1 MKSTG
6 ISLIVRVS
14 TAAAGLFTWVR
25 AMEEYAKI
33 FKTVKPKRDR
43 YEAAMA
49 ELNEKRAQIADA
61 ERQIQEAQKRLDE
74 LRANYEKQMAEKEQ
88 LRRDCEHMQMML
100 EKASRLINGLASEK
114 VRWEAKV
121 AELEQDISYVTGDCL
136 LAASF
141 LSYMGPFLSQYRD
154 QMMNEIWIKE
164 IKKLGI
170 PCNPSFNFA
179 NFLSTPTQVRDW
191 NIQGLP
197 SDTFSTE
204 NGVIVT
210 RSMRWPL

>member
-1 MKSTG
+1 LVLLNKIG
-6 ISLIVRVS
+6 RVS
-14 TAAAGLFTWVR
+14 VAAAGLFAWVR
-25 AMEEYAKI
+25 AMEDYAKI

-114 VRWEAKV
+114 VRWEATV
-121 AELEQDISYVTGDCL
+121 ADLEQQIGYVTGDCL
-136 LAASF
+136 LAAAF

-154 QMMNEIWIKE
+154 HMMNEIWFKE
-164 IKKLGI
+164 IKKLSI
-170 PCNPSFNFA
+170 PCNPAFNFA
-179 NFLSTPTQVRDW
+179 NFLSIPTQVRDW

-210 RSMRWPL
+210 RGTRWPL